1 MSIDW
6 GLDGVAFGVGGHG
19 TKNRRRLCVRV
30 CTTPIKVHY
39 WGVRQVGQFFEVS
52 GEDNLLQFTIVG
64 GQEWERDRKMG
75 GRALTA
81 APGGRKLYENRI
93 IYAVPQV

>member
-39 WGVRQVGQFFEVS
+39 
-52 GEDNLLQFTIVG
+52 
-64 GQEWERDRKMG
+64 
-75 GRALTA
+75 
-81 APGGRKLYENRI
+81 
-93 IYAVPQV
+93 